1 MPHVEKHE
9 EEKRN
14 TPKRKTMSRP
24 SRLASGKKWL
34 ESYTGKLC
42 AVKELRMLGI
52 PITEEYEN
60 QIKRSMENL
69 AKALKRRKELKEKE
83 LSSEKEPSIDET
95 FAFIAGYTSC
105 GFPYGITHEEMES
118 LYSDFKDL
126 DLNESAME

>member
-1 MPHVEKHE
+1 
-9 EEKRN
+9 
-14 TPKRKTMSRP
+14 MSRP

-34 ESYTGKLC
+34 ESYTGKYVVKAYSKRYAVDKLC